1 MKWSDTMTRTTA
13 RLAAMFAAFSAVPA
27 LAGGITLDAR
37 VLRVETVAGA
47 ERLTPAAKAVPG
59 DHMVYVLAYKNT
71 GDQAAKDVV
80 LSNPIPAD
88 MLYRGAG
95 DGGEPDMSVDGVQF
109 GPLASLT
116 VAGADGS
123 RRPARLTDVRQL
135 RWHLN
140 QAIAPGASGQ
150 VSFHAVV
157 R

>member
-1 MKWSDTMTRTTA
+1 MTRAAA
-13 RLAAMFAAFSAVPA
+13 RMAAIFAAFSAVPA

-47 ERLTPAAKAVPG
+47 EHLAPVSKALPG

-71 GDQAAKDVV
+71 GDQAARDVV
-80 LSNPIPAD
+80 LSNPVPAD

-95 DGGEPDMSVDGVQF
+95 DGGEPEMSIDGVQF

-116 VAGADGS
+116 VAGADGT
-123 RRPARLTDVRQL
+123 RPPPRHTDVRQL